1 MILKID
7 KSIKFEIIK
16 LKFDKN
22 TFVTKLNK
30 TDFPLDVMKLRSNFL
45 SSNSFLKF
53 IAIQKNIIFNYV
65 LMFQKRFLFADTL
78 YWLCQ

>member
-30 TDFPLDVMKLRSNFL
+30 TDFPNKKIYQN
-45 SSNSFLKF
+45 
-53 IAIQKNIIFNYV
+53 KNRGTLWNYEVIF
-65 LMFQKRFLFADTL
+65 
-78 YWLCQ
+78 

>member
-22 TFVTKLNK
+22 IFVTKLNK
-30 TDFPLDVMKLRSNFL
+30 TDFPNKKIYQNKNRGPLGNYEVIFL
-45 SSNSFLKF
+45 VA
-53 IAIQKNIIFNYV
+53 IAFKNLLQF
-65 LMFQKRFLFADTL
+65 KKT
-78 YWLCQ
+78 